1 MSSDGAEE
9 KHGGDDEAAA
19 LRRQYEAEIE
29 RTERMVASMENLQ
42 QGLVD
47 EINHKLRRCRMRT
60 ELLRMKYSRY
70 KTVFD
75 RASIFIIVLSSL
87 TAVYE
92 TIRTQ
97 LSESSAGEPAVLRMV
112 PVIVSSVVALTAA
125 ILKFQKLSEKMEDI
139 GRCVERAI
147 AIMARLH
154 RIKEES
160 GQAMDMQQ
168 LWEIRRTYST
178 EVCDQYT
185 SCIQSLDLCLKITD
199 LVVYIPYYARITSE
213 LVRHGVEPSDI
224 EDSPR
229 APPT

>member
-1 MSSDGAEE
+1 
-9 KHGGDDEAAA
+9 
-19 LRRQYEAEIE
+19 
-29 RTERMVASMENLQ
+29 
-42 QGLVD
+42 
-47 EINHKLRRCRMRT
+47 
-60 ELLRMKYSRY
+60 
-70 KTVFD
+70 
-75 RASIFIIVLSSL
+75 
-87 TAVYE
+87 
-92 TIRTQ
+92 
-97 LSESSAGEPAVLRMV
+97 MV

-168 LWEIRRTYST
+168 LWEIRRTYGT

-224 EDSPR
+224 GDSPR